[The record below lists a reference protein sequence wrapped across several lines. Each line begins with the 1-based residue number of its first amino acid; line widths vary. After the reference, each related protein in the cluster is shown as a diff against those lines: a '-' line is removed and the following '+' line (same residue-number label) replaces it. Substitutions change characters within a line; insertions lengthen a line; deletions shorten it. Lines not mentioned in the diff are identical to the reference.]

1 MTRTDPL
8 ADLFHTLSR
17 GGFAYVPG
25 LRMRALFEANGPLA
39 DWAEFTA
46 SWNDLG
52 LDVYMADG
60 GRYRRRRFGV
70 FAAAADGGPILRGPH
85 QPHYQSR
92 DYNTLNGGIE
102 RWFAPIAEK
111 VGAGPSM
118 RAVLAT
124 CRLLFDRL
132 APERDDR
139 RWDHLRSESR
149 DERTTGSGMGEHGRS
164 HPAPGRAWHIEVHQF
179 RIEARGDMAGQPT
192 PEGMHRDGVD
202 YVLVLLIRRENVR
215 SGVTSIHDLAGHPLG
230 SFTLA
235 EPFAAA
241 LVDDHRVMHGVT
253 SVEPEDPSQPAFR
266 DVLVVT
272 FRAADG

>member
-1 MTRTDPL
+1 MTLADPL
-8 ADLFHTLSR
+8 ADLFHVLAR
-17 GGFAYVPG
+17 DGFAYVPG
-25 LRMRALFEANGPLA
+25 LRMRALFEAARDKSRPLA
-39 DWAEFTA
+39 DWPAFAA
-46 SWNDLG
+46 SWDDLG

-70 FAAAADGGPILRGPH
+70 FAAAAGGGPILRALH

-92 DYNTLNGGIE
+92 DYNALNGGIE
-102 RWFAPIAEK
+102 RWFAPIAEA

-118 RAVLAT
+118 RAILAT
-124 CRLLFDRL
+124 TRSLFDRL
-132 APERDDR
+132 APN
-139 RWDHLRSESR
+139 
-149 DERTTGSGMGEHGRS
+149 
-164 HPAPGRAWHIEVHQF
+164 RAWHIEAHQF
-179 RIEARGDMAGQPT
+179 RIEARSGAAGQPT

-215 SGVTSIHDLAGHPLG
+215 SGVTSIHDLAGRTLG

-253 SVEPEDPSQPAFR
+253 AVVPEDPARPAFR

-272 FRAADG
+272 FRAAGAEGGK